1 MEGNN
6 NEIRLDK
13 ENIEAVN
20 SGSGEYTIQVEPK
33 KKESGAGKF
42 FLGVIAGAGGV
53 LFGVLIVAIIILS
66 VVPKGKRN
74 TGLIDDTVI
83 SKVSYLKNII
93 DTMYYEDVSD
103 EDLIEG
109 IYRGIIASTG
119 DRYSA
124 YYSKEELEVS
134 AGDWQGK
141 FYGIGATLTL
151 DPNTGYGLI
160 DSTMPDSPAE
170 KAGVK
175 GGDIILKIDGEETF
189 GMTLTEIVSR
199 VRGEDGTEV
208 VLTLERQGQ
217 EIEITVVRGEITETE
232 VAYEKKDDIGYIVI
246 VGYDDIAYGQ
256 FVEALDKAKA
266 DKVKGVILDL
276 RGNPGGDISVAS
288 NMCREIMPES
298 LIVYTE
304 DKNGGRQD
312 YFCDGSKYW
321 DIPMVVLVNGGTASA
336 AEIMTAALQDTQMAT
351 IVGTKTYGKGV
362 YQNVLSLQ
370 DGSAVKVTAGRFYSP
385 NGTCFHGV
393 GITPDVVVELDV
405 DAYKADKT
413 DTQLDKAME
422 ILKKQ
427 IEKQ

>member
-141 FYGIGATLTL
+141 FYGIGATLTQ

-160 DSTMPDSPAE
+160 DSTMPDS
-170 KAGVK
+170 
-175 GGDIILKIDGEETF
+175 
-189 GMTLTEIVSR
+189 SR
-199 VRGEDGTEV
+199 STRRPTSCFLPSSPCGWPISS
-208 VLTLERQGQ
+208 R
-217 EIEITVVRGEITETE
+217 R
-232 VAYEKKDDIGYIVI
+232 
-246 VGYDDIAYGQ
+246 
-256 FVEALDKAKA
+256 
-266 DKVKGVILDL
+266 DL
-276 RGNPGGDISVAS
+276 PRTS
-288 NMCREIMPES
+288 
-298 LIVYTE
+298 
-304 DKNGGRQD
+304 
-312 YFCDGSKYW
+312 
-321 DIPMVVLVNGGTASA
+321 
-336 AEIMTAALQDTQMAT
+336 
-351 IVGTKTYGKGV
+351 
-362 YQNVLSLQ
+362 
-370 DGSAVKVTAGRFYSP
+370 
-385 NGTCFHGV
+385 
-393 GITPDVVVELDV
+393 
-405 DAYKADKT
+405 
-413 DTQLDKAME
+413 
-422 ILKKQ
+422 
-427 IEKQ
+427 